1 MTKSGPPAPK
11 TAVIINFTILT
22 LLNYYLTTYFQ
33 LQLKQVEKE
42 EVNEVLP
49 MRELLLAVDQ
59 DQELTQTVLETV
71 WLFLG

>member
-11 TAVIINFTILT
+11 TAVIINFNILT
-22 LLNYYLTTYFQ
+22 LLYYYLTTYFQ

-59 DQELTQTVLETV
+59 DQELTRTAPGTV
-71 WLFLG
+71 WPFLG

>member
-22 LLNYYLTTYFQ
+22 LLYYYLTTYFQ
-33 LQLKQVEKE
+33 LQLKQDEKE

-59 DQELTQTVLETV
+59 DQELTRTAPGTV
-71 WLFLG
+71 WPFLG

>member
-22 LLNYYLTTYFQ
+22 LLYYYLTTYFQ
-33 LQLKQVEKE
+33 LQLKQDENE

-59 DQELTQTVLETV
+59 DQELTRTAPGTV
-71 WLFLG
+71 WPFLG